1 MRQTTS
7 QRLQQ
12 LMLDRDLKQVDILR
26 MSQKYQEELGVKLSK
41 SSLSEYI
48 SGSSLPDQYKLTLL
62 GKTLGVSEAWLM
74 GYNVPM
80 VEPKNAIIGDNH
92 GMAGDNHG
100 TVTINNGRNQTDKD
114 YNATMQKLA
123 TLDGDIQTHL
133 LKLLTQQ
140 VALMYEK
147 TELQK
152 SIDKR
157 LATLIE
163 IGEKVLDE
171 INSLKNTNK

>member
-92 GMAGDNHG
+92 G
-100 TVTINNGRNQTDKD
+100 TVTINNGRDQTDKD
-114 YNATMQKLA
+114 YNATMQELA
-123 TLDGDIQTHL
+123 VLDGDIQACL

-152 SIDKR
+152 SIDQR
-157 LATLIE
+157 LVTLIE

>member
-1 MRQTTS
+1 
-7 QRLQQ
+7 
-12 LMLDRDLKQVDILR
+12 
-26 MSQKYQEELGVKLSK
+26 
-41 SSLSEYI
+41 
-48 SGSSLPDQYKLTLL
+48 
-62 GKTLGVSEAWLM
+62 
-74 GYNVPM
+74 
-80 VEPKNAIIGDNH
+80 
-92 GMAGDNHG
+92 
-100 TVTINNGRNQTDKD
+100 
-114 YNATMQKLA
+114 MQKLA
-123 TLDGDIQTHL
+123 TLDGDVQAHL

>member
-1 MRQTTS
+1 MNEGKLIGARLVELRNVKGIS
-7 QRLQQ
+7 QR
-12 LMLDRDLKQVDILR
+12 
-26 MSQKYQEELGVKLSK
+26 EL
-41 SSLSEYI
+41 
-48 SGSSLPDQYKLTLL
+48 
-62 GKTLGVSEAWLM
+62 ANRM
-74 GYNVPM
+74 GYKSDATISKWEAGTNIPNGGKLAKLAQILDTTTDYILFGGGRVI
-80 VEPKNAIIGDNH
+80 VDNNH

-100 TVTINNGRNQTDKD
+100 TVTINNGRDQTDKD
-114 YNATMQKLA
+114 YNATMQELA
-123 TLDGDIQTHL
+123 VLDGDIQAHL

>member
-1 MRQTTS
+1 MNEGKLIGARLVELRNAKGIS
-7 QRLQQ
+7 QR
-12 LMLDRDLKQVDILR
+12 
-26 MSQKYQEELGVKLSK
+26 EL
-41 SSLSEYI
+41 
-48 SGSSLPDQYKLTLL
+48 
-62 GKTLGVSEAWLM
+62 ANRM
-74 GYNVPM
+74 GYKSDATISKWEAGTNVPNGGKLAKLAQILDTTTDYILFGGGR
-80 VEPKNAIIGDNH
+80 VIVDNNH

-100 TVTINNGRNQTDKD
+100 MVTINNGRDQTDKD
-114 YNATMQKLA
+114 HNATMQELA
-123 TLDGDIQTHL
+123 VLDGDIQAHL

-163 IGEKVLDE
+163 IGEEVLDE
-171 INSLKNTNK
+171 IKSLRNKKEN

>member
-92 GMAGDNHG
+92 G
-100 TVTINNGRNQTDKD
+100 TVTINNGRDQMDKD
-114 YNATMQKLA
+114 HNATMQELA
-123 TLDGDIQTHL
+123 TLDGDIQAHL

>member
-1 MRQTTS
+1 M
-7 QRLQQ
+7 
-12 LMLDRDLKQVDILR
+12 
-26 MSQKYQEELGVKLSK
+26 
-41 SSLSEYI
+41 
-48 SGSSLPDQYKLTLL
+48 
-62 GKTLGVSEAWLM
+62 
-74 GYNVPM
+74 
-80 VEPKNAIIGDNH
+80 
-92 GMAGDNHG
+92 
-100 TVTINNGRNQTDKD
+100 DKD
-114 YNATMQKLA
+114 HNATMRELA
-123 TLDGDIQTHL
+123 AIDGDVQAHL

>member
-1 MRQTTS
+1 MNEGKLIGARLVELRNVKGIS
-7 QRLQQ
+7 QR
-12 LMLDRDLKQVDILR
+12 
-26 MSQKYQEELGVKLSK
+26 EL
-41 SSLSEYI
+41 
-48 SGSSLPDQYKLTLL
+48 
-62 GKTLGVSEAWLM
+62 ANRM
-74 GYNVPM
+74 GYKSDATISKWEAGTNIPNGGKLAKLAQILDTTTDYILFGGGRVI
-80 VEPKNAIIGDNH
+80 VDNNH
-92 GMAGDNHG
+92 SMAGDNHG
-100 TVTINNGRNQTDKD
+100 TVTINNGRDQTDKD
-114 YNATMQKLA
+114 YNATMQELA
-123 TLDGDIQTHL
+123 VLDGDIQAHL